1 MIRPIQFLSAQALP
15 KYLTL
20 VSGKTITLEHTGQT
34 FYKEVSGNTVLSFS
48 TAGLTL
54 SPAELVEFRIVLRL
68 TAGSVNFPDT
78 WIWAGGE
85 EPTVNAAGYYT
96 IHVCTPD
103 GGENW
108 LAALER
114 TYVTPSNWKFVTSL
128 LDNNSG
134 GTLREVIAAAQTGDV
149 VKFGRGVTG
158 TIVLTQGALLLNK
171 RITLDGGNK
180 ITISGNSATRIIRA
194 TVDGC
199 VVENLVLNNGYVTGS
214 EPAGCGAGVYAE
226 AAITLESVTIENCSA
241 TSGAAVYSEDTL
253 TLNNCVIQTNTAT
266 NGAGIMID
274 SNATVTLSGCQVKGN
289 AATTN
294 GGGLYKVGTVTHP
307 TVVIEDCTFQTNS
320 AATGGAL
327 YLQQALDLDV
337 SDTTFSGNSATT
349 RAPVAYLN
357 GYTSQTGS
365 KFRRCL
371 MTANLCA
378 ASTDGLVYATTV
390 PNGLITDSVFT
401 GNTFTANTGYHR
413 CVYCTTSATAFT
425 LRNCT
430 FTDNDKGGGFYAAAG
445 TLNVQNCVDAMNRYV
460 SASGSSA
467 TLNVSKSLSD
477 QGTWADL
484 TYSSGQPLF
493 DVDHYTPVAGSQ
505 VINQGNNAVVDST
518 VDFNGN
524 ARVIGTAVDLG
535 AVEYQIA

>member
-1 MIRPIQFLSAQALP
+1 MVLEFLSDTAIR
-15 KYLTL
+15 KFTTVLT
-20 VSGKTITLEHTGQT
+20 GKTVRPTFSGQT
-34 FYKEVSGNTVLSFS
+34 FFKEITANTTFSFATTGLS
-48 TAGLTL
+48 AE
-54 SPAELVEFRIVLRL
+54 PAELFDFRIILRL
-68 TAGSVNFPDT
+68 VGGTVLFPDT

-199 VVENLVLNNGYVTGS
+199 VVENIVLNNGYVTGS
-214 EPAGCGAGVYAE
+214 GPAGCGAGVYAE

-274 SNATVTLSGCQVKGN
+274 SNATVTLSGCQVKWN

-307 TVVIEDCTFQTNS
+307 TVVIKDCTFQTNS

-365 KFRRCL
+365 KFKRCL
-371 MTANLCA
+371 FSGNTGNAT
-378 ASTDGLVYATTV
+378 TDGLVYATTI

-401 GNTFTANTGYHR
+401 GNTFTATTGYHR

-430 FTDNDKGGGFYAAAG
+430 FTDNDKGGGFYVAAG
-445 TLNVQNCVDAMNRYV
+445 TLNVHNCVDALNTHV
-460 SASGSSA
+460 SASGASA

-477 QGTWADL
+477 RGTWADIA
-484 TYSSGQPLF
+484 YSSGQPLF

-505 VINQGNNAVVDST
+505 VINKGDNTKTDSL
-518 VDFNGN
+518 VDFNGKSRIVN
-524 ARVIGTAVDLG
+524 TTIDLG
-535 AVEYQIA
+535 AVEYQG

>member
-1 MIRPIQFLSAQALP
+1 MAKILFLSEAAIRQYMTP
-15 KYLTL
+15 
-20 VSGKTITLEHTGQT
+20 VPGKTIQLEYSGQT
-34 FYKEVSGNTVLSFS
+34 FFKEVSASTSFSFS
-48 TAGLTL
+48 TSGLL
-54 SPAELVEFRIVLRL
+54 AAASEFVEFRIVIRL
-68 TAGSVNFPDT
+68 TAGTVNFPDS

-128 LDNNSG
+128 LDNSSG
-134 GTLREVIAAAQTGDV
+134 GTLREVLAAAQTGDV
-149 VKFGRGVTG
+149 IKFARGVTG
-158 TIVLTQGALLLNK
+158 TITLTQGALILGK
-171 RITLDGGNK
+171 QVTLDGGNK
-180 ITISGNSATRIIRA
+180 ITISGNSASRILRTA
-194 TVDGC
+194 VAGC
-199 VVENLVLNNGYVTGS
+199 VIQNIVLKNGYVTGS
-214 EPAGCGAGVYAE
+214 EPTGCGAGVYAE
-226 AAITLESVTIENCSA
+226 HPITLESVTIESCSA

-266 NGAGIMID
+266 NGAGIVID

-337 SDTTFSGNSATT
+337 SATTFSGNSATT

-365 KFRRCL
+365 KFKRCL
-371 MTANLCA
+371 FSGNTGNA
-378 ASTDGLVYATTV
+378 ATDGLVYATTI

-401 GNTFTANTGYHR
+401 GNTFTATTGYHR
-413 CVYCTTSATAFT
+413 CVYTTTSATSYT

-430 FTDNDKGGGFYAAAG
+430 FTNNDKGGGFYAAAG
-445 TLNVQNCVDAMNRYV
+445 TLNVQNCVDALNRHV

-477 QGTWADL
+477 QGTWADIA
-484 TYSSGQPLF
+484 YSSGQPLF

-524 ARVIGTAVDLG
+524 TRVVGAAVDLG
-535 AVEYQIA
+535 AVEYQGG